1 MNEDPNR
8 RKKEAA
14 AIAAGTAVGVGGV
27 MAHNS
32 VKKAGGYKAVGQ
44 KAYGTAKDA
53 ADRGVDSVRG
63 AGSNLRDSFRDGAG
77 QPASTGRKLRDGAQ
91 IAADKANPG
100 MARKIGGGLGR
111 AQSSARDAI
120 GQAGSAVKSK
130 AGGLYQ
136 SGRQAIRDTRSVLKK
151 TARSKGG
158 SIGRKI
164 AKYMSSKDMNR
175 LINLEAKLDRALD
188 L

>member
-32 VKKAGGYKAVGQ
+32 VKKAGGYKAVG
-44 KAYGTAKDA
+44 KKSYDA
-53 ADRGVDSVRG
+53 AKGAAEKG
-63 AGSNLRDSFRDGAG
+63 AGNLRASYNRTVGTPMARDNMKAKAKIAADGIVDPVKGAVKKAVAG
-77 QPASTGRKLRDGAQ
+77 VKNIKPKDILKKGRKLVG
-91 IAADKANPG
+91 
-100 MARKIGGGLGR
+100 
-111 AQSSARDAI
+111 
-120 GQAGSAVKSK
+120 
-130 AGGLYQ
+130 
-136 SGRQAIRDTRSVLKK
+136 
-151 TARSKGG
+151 
-158 SIGRKI
+158 
-164 AKYMSSKDMNR
+164 MSSKETKR